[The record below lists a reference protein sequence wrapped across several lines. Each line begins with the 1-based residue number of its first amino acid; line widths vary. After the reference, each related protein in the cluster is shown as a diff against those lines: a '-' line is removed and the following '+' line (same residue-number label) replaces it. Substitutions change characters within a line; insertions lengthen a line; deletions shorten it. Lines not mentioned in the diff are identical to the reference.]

1 MQGQALAPCA
11 GRVFE
16 PCFGTGAL
24 APCAGRAFE
33 RCFGTGALVPCAE
46 DTGGAVSGLSDYLD
60 YFYRTIGETGC
71 RRFGAGG
78 GLRGQAAGSGRL
90 VREG

>member
-1 MQGQALAPCA
+1 MRD
-11 GRVFE
+11 GR
-16 PCFGTGAL
+16 L
-24 APCAGRAFE
+24 S
-33 RCFGTGALVPCAE
+33 
-46 DTGGAVSGLSDYLD
+46 AVSGRELWRRVRKIPAAPFQDYLD

>member
-1 MQGQALAPCA
+1 MCGACREPDA
-11 GRVFE
+11 GAG
-16 PCFGTGAL
+16 FGAV
-24 APCAGRAFE
+24 C
-33 RCFGTGALVPCAE
+33 GTGALVPCAE

>member
-1 MQGQALAPCA
+1 MRECAERAGSRMQGQ
-11 GRVFE
+11 
-16 PCFGTGAL
+16 AL

-33 RCFGTGALVPCAE
+33 RCFGTGALAPCAE
-46 DTGGAVSGLSDYLD
+46 NTGGAVSGLSDYLD

-71 RRFGAGG
+71 PRFGAGG

>member
-1 MQGQALAPCA
+1 MQGA
-11 GRVFE
+11 GCRGGLWRCVRD
-16 PCFGTGAL
+16 
-24 APCAGRAFE
+24 GRL
-33 RCFGTGALVPCAE
+33 GS
-46 DTGGAVSGLSDYLD
+46 VSGRELWRRVRKIPSASFQDYLD